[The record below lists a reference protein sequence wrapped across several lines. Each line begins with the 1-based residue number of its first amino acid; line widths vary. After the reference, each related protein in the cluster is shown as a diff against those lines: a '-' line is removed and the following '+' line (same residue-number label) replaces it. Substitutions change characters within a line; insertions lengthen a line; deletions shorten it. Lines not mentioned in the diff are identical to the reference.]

1 MAYTLNSKVGEI
13 LKDADAIVAK
23 LEKSLPIITMIKGLT
38 LQNLL
43 DFPQVKQA
51 GITKEA
57 VLGVLA
63 EINAKK

>member
-1 MAYTLNSKVGEI
+1 MRSWEKW
-13 LKDADAIVAK
+13 K
-23 LEKSLPIITMIKGLT
+23 KSLPIITMIKGLT